1 MKGKV
6 VSRRNFPDVHK
17 LGSSCGRGEWWNTV
31 NGKTLYKI
39 MKQLLLL
46 MLLLLCSCVTSSKVR
61 DYLAKEKNKPAA
73 EGIVSD
79 WLAQNREWYAQK
91 AARDF
96 PAKETPTPAKESVPV
111 PAQKPVPA
119 TPKVSV
125 PRAEAV
131 RAVATRRI
139 APEVECPDVTFFEKT
154 IGEKELVIQENT
166 ARLQAAHTAL
176 KREQDAHHHTKQQ
189 LRTTEVERDDYKE
202 KNRKKFWGLVAMA
215 LFTVLFVLF
224 RLLAARVA

>member
-1 MKGKV
+1 
-6 VSRRNFPDVHK
+6 
-17 LGSSCGRGEWWNTV
+17 
-31 NGKTLYKI
+31 

-46 MLLLLCSCVTSSKVR
+46 VLLLLCSCVTSNKVR
-61 DYLAKEKNKPAA
+61 DYLEKEKNKPAA
-73 EGIVSD
+73 EGLISD
-79 WLAQNREWYAQK
+79 WLEQNREWYAKK

-96 PAKETPTPAKESVPV
+96 PAKETPTPEKETLPV
-111 PAQKPVPA
+111 PAQKPVP
-119 TPKVSV
+119 TTEKDPV
-125 PRAEAV
+125 PRPEV
-131 RAVATRRI
+131 GSAVAARRY
-139 APEVECPDVTFFEKT
+139 APEAECPDVSFFEKA

-176 KREQDAHHHTKQQ
+176 RREQEAHTQTKQQ
-189 LRTTEVERDDYKE
+189 LSITEVERDDYKE